1 MHGDMI
7 TNAAKAA
14 GGGAAQGAKRAL
26 TMADVAVLYTLVA
39 ELPAVKQLAI
49 GRNLLADARVHSTPN
64 VRGPLA
70 AIRTGLAP
78 VESAD
83 VAASTLLANV
93 RSSLDQ
99 EINRIDGVI
108 PSNGYDGHPD
118 YMVVGSIR
126 ENLNLLEALQVI

>member
-1 MHGDMI
+1 MLVD
-7 TNAAKAA
+7 AARAA
-14 GGGAAQGAKRAL
+14 GGAAAQGARRSL
-26 TMADVAVLYTLVA
+26 TMADVAVLDQLVA
-39 ELPAVKQLAI
+39 KLPAMEQLGI
-49 GRNLLADARVHSTPN
+49 GRKLLADPRVHSTPN

-70 AIRTGLAP
+70 AIRNGLHP
-78 VESAD
+78 VETSD

-126 ENLNLLEALQVI
+126 ENLNLLEALKVI